1 MEMSFSGSMT
11 VLESY
16 ILDTYIQGKGPDP
29 VSQEDFPGKTLVQ
42 TPYGYG
48 IIDSTTA
55 ICFKILLLNGDMRSI
70 NPNASVSLPWDRVR
84 VLPDTTKPTEGFSGV
99 KEDMKVNRAAES
111 PSRRTKRRTDV

>member
-1 MEMSFSGSMT
+1 M
-11 VLESY
+11 LESY
-16 ILDTYIQGKGPDP
+16 VLDSYVEGQGPAP

-55 ICFKILLLNGDMRSI
+55 ICVKVLLLNGDMRSV
-70 NPNASVSLPWDRVR
+70 NPSASVSLPWDRVR
-84 VLPDTTKPTEGFSGV
+84 VLPDTTRAAEGFPSID
-99 KEDMKVNRAAES
+99 EDSKLKRAAES

>member
-1 MEMSFSGSMT
+1 MT

-16 ILDTYIQGKGPDP
+16 ILDSYVEGKGPDP

-42 TPYGYG
+42 TPYGFG

-55 ICFKILLLNGDMRSI
+55 ICVKILLLNGDMRSV
-70 NPNASVSLPWDRVR
+70 NPSASVSLPWDRVR
-84 VLPDTTKPTEGFSGV
+84 VLPDTTGPTEGLPGV
-99 KEDMKVNRAAES
+99 EEDMKLKRVAES